1 MGGMASDGAYG
12 EFDPDTGKNYGD
24 SSGGF
29 DLDQVESYQNVL
41 NSMENSSDSTM
52 DPMDGD
58 ISGEMFGVDESEMSD
73 MSYGGATP
81 LESNFSDFLNKHKD
95 KLKDL
100 PGGKGSG
107 PKPLGDSGSLKFASE
122 KGVTRPGGF
131 SGEKNPYAAPKY
143 YTPQGSVEFQ
153 KMVSGLLSNVF
164 GSSIRKPTIRA
175 LI

>member
-1 MGGMASDGAYG
+1 MSTDTS
-12 EFDPDTGKNYGD
+12 FDPSTADMVLSDDDFTLGLDADQAD
-24 SSGGF
+24 SF
-29 DLDQVESYQNVL
+29 ANVL
-41 NSMENSSDSTM
+41 SSTGGSSDFGM

-58 ISGEMFGVDESEMSD
+58 IGGKMFGVDESEMSD

-81 LESNFSDFLNKHKD
+81 LGEAGPGFDFD
-95 KLKDL
+95 KL

-107 PKPLGDSGSLKFASE
+107 PKPLGDSGSLRFASE

-131 SGEKNPYAAPKY
+131 GQEKNPYSAPKY

-164 GSSIRKPTIRA
+164 GSNIRKPTIRS

>member
-24 SSGGF
+24 FSGGL
-29 DLDQVESYQNVL
+29 DMDQVESYQNVL
-41 NSMENSSDSTM
+41 ESMSSSDKELDIGAELDDI
-52 DPMDGD
+52 DPDAD
-58 ISGEMFGVDESEMSD
+58 LIDFSNPTRD
-73 MSYGGATP
+73 GATP

-107 PKPLGDSGSLKFASE
+107 PQPLGSSGSLKLADDGLVGA
-122 KGVTRPGGF
+122 KGFRQME
-131 SGEKNPYAAPKY
+131 SPYAAPKY

-164 GSSIRKPTIRA
+164 GSSIRKPTIRS

>member
-1 MGGMASDGAYG
+1 MASKLGG
-12 EFDPDTGKNYGD
+12 TGTGFDDPSTADMVLSEDYDLVGD
-24 SSGGF
+24 DVSAILEMNREADSGGGELNIGSSITGGGDPEMDD
-29 DLDQVESYQNVL
+29 DLIDFSNPTR
-41 NSMENSSDSTM
+41 D
-52 DPMDGD
+52 
-58 ISGEMFGVDESEMSD
+58 
-73 MSYGGATP
+73 GATP
-81 LESNFSDFLNKHKD
+81 LESNFSDWLNNNKD

-107 PKPLGDSGSLKFASE
+107 PQALGSSGSLKLADDGLVGA
-122 KGVTRPGGF
+122 KGF

-164 GSSIRKPTIRA
+164 GSNIRKPSIRS